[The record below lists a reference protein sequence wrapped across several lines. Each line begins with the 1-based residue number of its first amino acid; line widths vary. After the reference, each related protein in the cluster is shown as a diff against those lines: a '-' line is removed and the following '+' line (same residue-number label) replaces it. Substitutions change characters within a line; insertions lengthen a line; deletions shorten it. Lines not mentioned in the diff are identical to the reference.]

1 MLSLGEITRLNAKR
15 VGNEI
20 AIIWHG
26 VRETH
31 KKLDARTNSI
41 ANALISMGVKKGT
54 GSLSSP
60 ATVTSLS
67 RYILPHPRLGQ
78 SWYR

>member
-1 MLSLGEITRLNAKR
+1 
-15 VGNEI
+15 
-20 AIIWHG
+20 
-26 VRETH
+26 
-31 KKLDARTNSI
+31 
-41 ANALISMGVKKGT
+41 MGVKKGT